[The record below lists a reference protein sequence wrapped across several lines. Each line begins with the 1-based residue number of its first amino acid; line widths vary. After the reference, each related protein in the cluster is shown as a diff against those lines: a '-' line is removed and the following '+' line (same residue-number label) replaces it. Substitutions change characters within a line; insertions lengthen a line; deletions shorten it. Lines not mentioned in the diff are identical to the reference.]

1 MIGIIGTGWGA
12 RIQVPAF
19 RAAGLQISAL
29 AGQDGAKTA
38 RIAAELGV
46 PFATDDWRRL
56 IVRSDVEI
64 VSIVAPPALHAEMA
78 GLALAAGKHVLCEKP
93 TALDAAEAEQMAA
106 AAAAQPHLLALIDH
120 ELRFL
125 PAIAE
130 ARRLISS
137 GAVGEP
143 RSAFAHGIN
152 NSRRDPSRPWS
163 WWADRAQGGG
173 LLGALGSHQVDTL
186 RYLLSDEVRHASG
199 LLQTSIAARPTDDGT
214 LKPATSDDGF
224 VATLQ
229 FTRGTLATINSHAA
243 AGINEPFTFMIYGSD
258 GALRCAGGRLWLVR
272 NEQLQ
277 EVPLPAVEYPAV
289 LSTDFPRGTLHLGH
303 ALAAAVNGD
312 EDALAPAATFADG
325 LANQRVLDAIR
336 ASSDAAA

>member
-1 MIGIIGTGWGA
+1 VIGIIGTGWGA

-19 RAAGLQISAL
+19 RAAGLQVTAL

-38 RIAAELGV
+38 RIAGELGI
-46 PFATDDWRRL
+46 PFASDDWRRL
-56 IVRSDVEI
+56 IVRSDVEV

-78 GLALAAGKHVLCEKP
+78 ALALAAGKHVLCEKP
-93 TALDAAEAEQMAA
+93 TALDAVEAEQMAA

-130 ARRLISS
+130 ARRLIGS
-137 GAVGEP
+137 GALGEP

-152 NSRRDPSRPWS
+152 NSRLDPARPWS

-186 RYLLSDEVRHASG
+186 RYLLSDEVTYAAGRLS
-199 LLQTSIAARPTDDGT
+199 TSVGVRPAADGT
-214 LKPATSDDGF
+214 PRAVSSDDGF

-229 FTRGTLATINSHAA
+229 FSRGTLATINSHAA
-243 AGINEPFTFMIYGSD
+243 AGINEPFTFMVYGSE
-258 GALRCAGGRLWLVR
+258 GALRSAGGRLWLVR
-272 NEQLQ
+272 NDQLQ
-277 EVPLPAVEYPAV
+277 EVPLPPVAYPAV
-289 LSTDFPRGTLHLGH
+289 LNTDFPRGTLHLGH
-303 ALAAAVNGD
+303 ALAAALNGD
-312 EDALAPAATFADG
+312 DSALAAAATFADG

-336 ASSDAAA
+336 ASSDAGR